1 MVFDGAVATTAVQT
15 ADASHAADPATSD
28 ARSPDA
34 TSGPDSSDA
43 PDVLAV
49 APTAASSDPS
59 SRVIVFIDGAVR
71 DSEVIAAAV
80 PPGAEV
86 VFLDKDKDGVEQIAS
101 VLATRTDITALHIVS
116 HGQSGVLY
124 LGDAALDVNSIT
136 SEYADELALIKSALS
151 ENGDILLYGCDVAS
165 GDRGEAFIQA
175 FADATAS
182 DVAASSNAT
191 GASNL
196 GGDWSLEVESGL
208 IEVRSISAVN
218 WDHLLAPISIANL
231 NGTTLTAGTLADNVA
246 GAGITVVSASYSG
259 ANSQAGTFTSATGY
273 PAEWLAFDS
282 GVILS
287 SGSTTSVIG
296 SNTSTSTTVDAPGT
310 GTDADFTAIGG
321 GITSYDAASLT
332 VQFIPTSNKVTLQFV
347 LGSEEYN
354 EYVYANFNDALGVW
368 VNGQHVSL
376 TPAGR
381 EISIDTINQAATF
394 NPSNGNQSRD
404 PFPSNG
410 VFDSAS
416 PSLFVNNSTGAYTT
430 QMDGFT
436 VTLSLV
442 ANVNIGQV
450 NTIKIGVA
458 DIGDAQYDTWLF
470 VRENSLQATTIAN
483 TDYATTNTN
492 TSVVINPLSND
503 TDSDGDPLM
512 ITHVA
517 DKPITAGGPA
527 ITLASGGTV
536 QLTVSGTIIYTPP
549 TGYAGYE
556 DFSYTISDGNGTT
569 AVGFVHI
576 DIGSNSPPIIDLND
590 NGTSSSRDNSV
601 TYNEGS
607 AAVSVAAATAVVID
621 SNDISYTELNLTLGG
636 FQSTGAEVVTIG
648 GASFTYGTAQS
659 SFVNI
664 NATTFHI
671 NYDGA
676 NGFQI
681 RNAAPDTEMP
691 DGNVERL
698 IRSVTYRHDND
709 VPVSGARTLTFQ
721 VSDGLATS
729 NAAVATV
736 NVVAIND
743 APVNTLPATYTSSTT
758 SSLALT
764 GLAIAD
770 ADAGSAVVSTTL
782 SVSNGTLTA
791 VAAGG
796 VTVSGSGTGS
806 ITLTGSVSAI
816 NSFLATSAPLF
827 ASVSPGNVTLTM
839 VTNDGGNTGSGGA
852 LTDTDTA
859 TITVISGPT
868 IDLNSGPTTVNLT
881 STGGGF
887 GTSASGT
894 PPSPWVEGSAG
905 NGAVVLNGTDGRWAW
920 TTGPSANATLS
931 YALTPPVGSALTSI
945 SFGLAWQN
953 EDNNNANTLTV
964 SYGGLTYATLTTA
977 RSGGRN
983 AAGLTG
989 TWTYSNGASGP
1000 ATTSSVTDE
1009 VTGTLTTITI
1019 NLPLNVA
1026 APGSLVFTY
1035 GDAAGGG
1042 NGTNHDDIA
1051 IDNVVVTAT
1060 IPDSDRNW
1068 SAAFTEGGSPV
1079 AIADVDSSIF
1089 DIDSAN
1095 MSSAT
1100 IVLTN
1105 AQAGDRFRV
1114 GGAIVGNGS
1123 TGTINGLSYV
1133 VTEALGQISIV
1144 FSGSAARGVYAD
1156 TIEAISFENVSEAP
1170 SAVVR
1175 TIHVTVSDG
1184 SVNSN
1189 TAVSSITVTPVND
1202 APVASERQ
1210 LHGRGRRLHHG
1221 QRPRQ

>member
-1 MVFDGAVATTAVQT
+1 MTANSSSSAGPKPVADGCVEKSRAELLSSHSALVVEEQLSKDGGVREFADSQPSGLFSRMGFGFARRANKAFWQSRKARRMRASMTRQTLRQTLKKLHQLVSGNGASGADRTASQARGAGIPRLALRYRLLEPRMVFDGAVATTAVQT
-15 ADASHAADPATSD
+15 ADASHADPATSD

-49 APTAASSDPS
+49 APTAANSDPS

-86 VFLDKDKDGVEQIAS
+86 VFLDKDRDGVEQIAS
-101 VLATRTDITALHIVS
+101 VLATRTDISALHIVS

-124 LGDAALDVNSIT
+124 LGDAALDINSIT
-136 SEYADELALIKSALS
+136 SDYADELALIKSALS

-165 GDRGEAFIQA
+165 GDRGEDFIQA
-175 FADATAS
+175 FADATGS
-182 DVAASSNAT
+182 DVAASSDAT
-191 GASNL
+191 GASHL

-208 IEVRSISAVN
+208 IEVRSISVVN
-218 WDHLLAPISIANL
+218 WEHLLAPIAITNL
-231 NGTTLTAGTLADNVA
+231 NGTTLTAATLADNVA

-259 ANSQAGTFTSATGY
+259 ANTQAGTFTSATGY

-310 GTDADFTAIGG
+310 GTDPDFTAIGG

-354 EYVYANFNDALGVW
+354 EYVYANFNDAIGVW

-442 ANVNIGQV
+442 ANVTIGQV

-698 IRSVTYRHDND
+698 IRSVTYRHDSD

-868 IDLNSGPTTVNLT
+868 VDLNSGPTTVNLT

-887 GTSASGT
+887 GTSGSGT
-894 PPSPWVEGSAG
+894 PPSPWVEGSAI
-905 NGAVVLNGTDGRWAW
+905 NSGAVNGTDGRWVW
-920 TTGPSANATLS
+920 TTGPGANATLS

-953 EDNNNANTLTV
+953 EDNSNANTLTV
-964 SYGGLTYATLTTA
+964 SYGGLTYATLTTS

-989 TWTYSNGASGP
+989 TWTYLNGASGP
-1000 ATTSSVTDE
+1000 ATTSSVANAA
-1009 VTGTLTTITI
+1009 TGSLTPITI

-1035 GDAAGGG
+1035 GDAGGG
-1042 NGTNHDDIA
+1042 GKVLITM
-1051 IDNVVVTAT
+1051 TSPST
-1060 IPDSDRNW
+1060 MW
-1068 SAAFTEGGSPV
+1068 S
-1079 AIADVDSSIF
+1079 
-1089 DIDSAN
+1089 
-1095 MSSAT
+1095 
-1100 IVLTN
+1100 
-1105 AQAGDRFRV
+1105 
-1114 GGAIVGNGS
+1114 
-1123 TGTINGLSYV
+1123 
-1133 VTEALGQISIV
+1133 
-1144 FSGSAARGVYAD
+1144 
-1156 TIEAISFENVSEAP
+1156 
-1170 SAVVR
+1170 
-1175 TIHVTVSDG
+1175 
-1184 SVNSN
+1184 
-1189 TAVSSITVTPVND
+1189 
-1202 APVASERQ
+1202 
-1210 LHGRGRRLHHG
+1210 
-1221 QRPRQ
+1221 